1 MFSNV
6 IDKMISNF
14 VPQED
19 TEARLSINGT
29 IVVKTQTPNGKEW
42 IDSEANIYPEEMLS
56 EFPVFTISKPVDQV
70 RVGDI
75 VKLTA
80 STFATVTE
88 IKNGKIETLSF
99 GGQHRQAKAF
109 KDMFLGQATVRVAVN
124 PLAGMGT
131 GANNGLMMLALLSKD
146 GGDKNDLVKTMMLSS
161 CLVGAGQNPFGTMF
175 QNPMALAMF
184 MKGDSSSIQ
193 DMMLMQ
199 AMQGGLG
206 NMFGCACQQVVAP
219 KAPVVS
225 KVPVGADELVNDPV
239 ADDRVEA

>member
-6 IDKMISNF
+6 INKMVSNF

-42 IDSEANIYPEEMLS
+42 IDANANIYPEEMLS
-56 EFPVFTISKPVDQV
+56 DFPVFTIAKPVAQV
-70 RVGDI
+70 KVGDI

-80 STFATVTE
+80 STFATVTAIE
-88 IKNGKIETLSF
+88 NGKVETLSF

-124 PLAGMGT
+124 PLAGMGDS
-131 GANNGLMMLALLSKD
+131 ANNGLMMLAMLSKED
-146 GGDKNDLVKTMMLSS
+146 GDKNDIVKTMMLSS
-161 CLVGAGQNPFGTMF
+161 CLTGAGQNPFGNML

-193 DMMLMQ
+193 DMMMMQ
-199 AMQGGLG
+199 ALQGGLG
-206 NMFGCACQQVVAP
+206 NMFGCACQQAAP
-219 KAPVVS
+219 APAPV
-225 KVPVGADELVNDPV
+225 DEAP
-239 ADDRVEA
+239 AQA

>member
-6 IDKMISNF
+6 INKMVSNF

-19 TEARLSINGT
+19 SEARLSINGT

-42 IDSEANIYPEEMLS
+42 VDANANICPEEMLS
-56 EFPVFTISKPVDQV
+56 DFPVFTIAKPVAQV
-70 RVGDI
+70 KVGDI

-80 STFATVTE
+80 STFATVTAIE
-88 IKNGKIETLSF
+88 NGKVETLSF

-124 PLAGMGT
+124 PLAGMGDS
-131 GANNGLMMLALLSKD
+131 ANNGLMMLAMLSKED
-146 GGDKNDLVKTMMLSS
+146 GDKNDIVKTMMLSS
-161 CLVGAGQNPFGTMF
+161 CLTGAGQNPFGNML

-193 DMMLMQ
+193 DMMMMQ
-199 AMQGGLG
+199 ALQGGLG
-206 NMFGCACQQVVAP
+206 NMFGCACQQAAP
-219 KAPVVS
+219 APAPV
-225 KVPVGADELVNDPV
+225 DEAP
-239 ADDRVEA
+239 AQA

>member
-6 IDKMISNF
+6 INKMVSNF

-42 IDSEANIYPEEMLS
+42 VDANANICPEEMLS
-56 EFPVFTISKPVDQV
+56 DFPVFTIAKPVAQV
-70 RVGDI
+70 KVGDI

-80 STFATVTE
+80 STFATVTAIE
-88 IKNGKIETLSF
+88 NGKVETLSF

-124 PLAGMGT
+124 PLAGMGDS
-131 GANNGLMMLALLSKD
+131 ANNGLMMLAMLSKED
-146 GGDKNDLVKTMMLSS
+146 GDKNDIVKTMMLSS
-161 CLVGAGQNPFGTMF
+161 CLTGAGQNPFGNML

-193 DMMLMQ
+193 DMMMMQ
-199 AMQGGLG
+199 ALQGGLG
-206 NMFGCACQQVVAP
+206 NMFGCACQQAAP
-219 KAPVVS
+219 APAPV
-225 KVPVGADELVNDPV
+225 DEAP
-239 ADDRVEA
+239 AQA

>member
-1 MFSNV
+1 MAKNMFSNV
-6 IDKMISNF
+6 INKMVSNF

-42 IDSEANIYPEEMLS
+42 IDANANIYPEEMLS
-56 EFPVFTISKPVDQV
+56 DFPVFTIAKPVDQV
-70 RVGDI
+70 KVGDI

-80 STFATVTE
+80 STFATVTAIE
-88 IKNGKIETLSF
+88 NGKVETLSF

-124 PLAGMGT
+124 PLAGMGD
-131 GANNGLMMLALLSKD
+131 GANNGLMMLAMLSKED
-146 GGDKNDLVKTMMLSS
+146 GDKNDIVKTMMLSS
-161 CLVGAGQNPFGTMF
+161 CLTGAGQNPFGNML

-193 DMMLMQ
+193 DMMMMQ
-199 AMQGGLG
+199 ALQGGLG
-206 NMFGCACQQVVAP
+206 NMFGCACQQAPAAP
-219 KAPVVS
+219 KAPV
-225 KVPVGADELVNDPV
+225 A
-239 ADDRVEA
+239 EAPAEV

>member
-6 IDKMISNF
+6 INKMVSNF

-42 IDSEANIYPEEMLS
+42 IDANANIYPEEMLS
-56 EFPVFTISKPVDQV
+56 DFPVFTIAKPVAQV
-70 RVGDI
+70 KVGDI

-80 STFATVTE
+80 STFATVTAIE
-88 IKNGKIETLSF
+88 NGKVETLSF

-124 PLAGMGT
+124 PLAGMGDS
-131 GANNGLMMLALLSKD
+131 ANNGLMMLAMLSKED
-146 GGDKNDLVKTMMLSS
+146 GDKNDIVKTMMLSS
-161 CLVGAGQNPFGTMF
+161 CLTGAGQNPFGNML

-193 DMMLMQ
+193 DMMMMQ
-199 AMQGGLG
+199 ALQGGLG
-206 NMFGCACQQVVAP
+206 NMFGCACQQAASAP
-219 KAPVVS
+219 APV
-225 KVPVGADELVNDPV
+225 DEAP
-239 ADDRVEA
+239 AQA

>member
-1 MFSNV
+1 MAKNMFSSV
-6 IDKMISNF
+6 INKMVSNF

-19 TEARLSINGT
+19 SEARLSINGT

-42 IDSEANIYPEEMLS
+42 VDADANICPEEMLS
-56 EFPVFTISKPVDQV
+56 DFPVFTIAKPVAQV

-80 STFATVTE
+80 STFATVTS
-88 IKNGKIETLSF
+88 IKDGKVETLSF

-124 PLAGMGT
+124 PLAGMGA
-131 GANNGLMMLALLSKD
+131 GANNGLLMLAMLSKED
-146 GGDKNDLVKTMMLSS
+146 GDKNDIVKTMMLSS
-161 CLVGAGQNPFGTMF
+161 CLTGAGQNPFANMM

-193 DMMLMQ
+193 DMMVMQ

-206 NMFGCACQQVVAP
+206 NMLGFACPQAAPQAPVAP
-219 KAPVVS
+219 EAEAPVQ
-225 KVPVGADELVNDPV
+225 A
-239 ADDRVEA
+239 

>member
-6 IDKMISNF
+6 INKMVSNF

-19 TEARLSINGT
+19 SEARLSINGT

-42 IDSEANIYPEEMLS
+42 IDANANIYPEEMLS
-56 EFPVFTISKPVDQV
+56 DFPVFTIAKPVAQV
-70 RVGDI
+70 KVGDI

-80 STFATVTE
+80 STFATVTAIE
-88 IKNGKIETLSF
+88 NGKVETLSF

-124 PLAGMGT
+124 PLAGMGDS
-131 GANNGLMMLALLSKD
+131 ANNGLMMLAMLSKED
-146 GGDKNDLVKTMMLSS
+146 GDKNDIVKTMMLSS
-161 CLVGAGQNPFGTMF
+161 CLTGAGQNPFGNML

-193 DMMLMQ
+193 DMMMMQ
-199 AMQGGLG
+199 ALQGGLG
-206 NMFGCACQQVVAP
+206 NMFGCACQQAAP
-219 KAPVVS
+219 APAPV
-225 KVPVGADELVNDPV
+225 DEAP
-239 ADDRVEA
+239 AQA